1 MALLLL
7 LCKSLQGSRI
17 EKHNNSYL
25 CIAYEKHS
33 LLLYSF

>member
-1 MALLLL
+1 MQIFA
-7 LCKSLQGSRI
+7 SLRI

-33 LLLYSF
+33 LLLYSI